1 MFQKSG
7 KITPARYL
15 IYRTLKKIFFKKISE
30 TAFTLPTGKPCAPL
44 KIPQGFLHT
53 FFQKN
58 FFWEVITIPIRIIS
72 PGSQRRPLSWGLQ
85 GEHNATQ
92 LQLDVR
98 QFLAAWPDGTPALMV
113 TRQDGHPYLLD
124 KSQWVLD
131 IPTTNIVA
139 TLSNRETELLGR
151 IELVVSWSRADGS
164 IAKSQSYLGFISGNP
179 TSSSLPLT
187 PSVIEALDDLK
198 AAGERAEAAATRAE
212 AAAASIDEKIADEDN
227 LTYTKVL
234 TALELPSVGRINR
247 LYVETST
254 SKLWIWD
261 DVKLAYVCVGTG
273 TAGSSIDPDVICGGD
288 AFST

>member
-1 MFQKSG
+1 M
-7 KITPARYL
+7 
-15 IYRTLKKIFFKKISE
+15 
-30 TAFTLPTGKPCAPL
+30 
-44 KIPQGFLHT
+44 
-53 FFQKN
+53 
-58 FFWEVITIPIRIIS
+58 
-72 PGSQRRPLSWGLQ
+72 
-85 GEHNATQ
+85 
-92 LQLDVR
+92 
-98 QFLAAWPDGTPALMV
+98 
-113 TRQDGHPYLLD
+113 
-124 KSQWVLD
+124 LD

-212 AAAASIDEKIADEDN
+212 EAAASVDEKIADEDN

-234 TALELPSVGRINR
+234 TALELPSVGKVNR

-261 DVKLAYVCVGTG
+261 ETALKYVCVSGSGGGT
-273 TAGSSIDPDVICGGD
+273 TPEFDVIYGGD
-288 AFST
+288 AFTT

>member
-1 MFQKSG
+1 M
-7 KITPARYL
+7 I
-15 IYRTLKKIFFKKISE
+15 
-30 TAFTLPTGKPCAPL
+30 
-44 KIPQGFLHT
+44 
-53 FFQKN
+53 
-58 FFWEVITIPIRIIS
+58 
-72 PGSQRRPLSWGLQ
+72 
-85 GEHNATQ
+85 
-92 LQLDVR
+92 
-98 QFLAAWPDGTPALMV
+98 

-131 IPTTNIVA
+131 IPTTNIIA

-198 AAGERAEAAATRAE
+198 AAGERAEAAAERATAAASAAE
-212 AAAASIDEKIADEDN
+212 AAAASVDEKIADEDN

-234 TALELPSVGRINR
+234 TALELPSVGRANR

-261 DVKLAYVCVGTG
+261 DVKLAYVCVS
-273 TAGSSIDPDVICGGD
+273 GSSGGTTPEFDVIYGGD
-288 AFST
+288 AFTT

>member
-1 MFQKSG
+1 M
-7 KITPARYL
+7 I
-15 IYRTLKKIFFKKISE
+15 
-30 TAFTLPTGKPCAPL
+30 
-44 KIPQGFLHT
+44 
-53 FFQKN
+53 
-58 FFWEVITIPIRIIS
+58 
-72 PGSQRRPLSWGLQ
+72 
-85 GEHNATQ
+85 
-92 LQLDVR
+92 
-98 QFLAAWPDGTPALMV
+98 

-131 IPTTNIVA
+131 VPTTNIVA

-151 IELVVSWSRADGS
+151 IELVVSWSRTDGS

-198 AAGERAEAAATRAE
+198 AAGERAEAAAKRAE
-212 AAAASIDEKIADEDN
+212 EAAASIDEKIADEDN

-234 TALELPSVGRINR
+234 TALELPSVGRVNR

-261 DVKLAYVCVGTG
+261 ETALKYVCVSSSGGGT
-273 TAGSSIDPDVICGGD
+273 TPEFDIIYGGD
-288 AFST
+288 AFTT

>member
-1 MFQKSG
+1 M
-7 KITPARYL
+7 
-15 IYRTLKKIFFKKISE
+15 
-30 TAFTLPTGKPCAPL
+30 
-44 KIPQGFLHT
+44 
-53 FFQKN
+53 
-58 FFWEVITIPIRIIS
+58 ITIPIRIIS
-72 PGSQRRPLSWGLQ
+72 PGSQKRPLSWGLQ

-131 IPTTNIVA
+131 VPTTNIIA

-151 IELVVSWSRADGS
+151 IELVVSWSRTDGS

-198 AAGERAEAAATRAE
+198 AAGERAEAAAKRAEE
-212 AAAASIDEKIADEDN
+212 AAASVDAKVSDEDG
-227 LTYTKVL
+227 LIYTKVL
-234 TALELPSVGRINR
+234 TALELPSVGKTNR

-261 DVKLAYVCVGTG
+261 DATLKYVCVSGSGGGT
-273 TAGSSIDPDVICGGD
+273 TPEFDVIYGGN
-288 AFST
+288 AFTT

>member
-1 MFQKSG
+1 M
-7 KITPARYL
+7 I
-15 IYRTLKKIFFKKISE
+15 I
-30 TAFTLPTGKPCAPL
+30 
-44 KIPQGFLHT
+44 
-53 FFQKN
+53 
-58 FFWEVITIPIRIIS
+58 IPIRVIS
-72 PGSQRRPLSWGLQ
+72 PGSQKRPLSWGLQ

-98 QFLAAWPDGTPALMV
+98 QFLAAWPDGTPALMI

-124 KSQWVLD
+124 KPQWVLD
-131 IPTTNIVA
+131 VPTTNIVA

-151 IELVVSWSRADGS
+151 IELVISWSRTDGS

-198 AAGERAEAAATRAE
+198 AAGNRAAEAAKAAASAAERAE
-212 AAAASIDEKIADEDN
+212 AAAASVDEKIADEDG
-227 LTYTKVL
+227 LVYTKVL
-234 TALELPSVGRINR
+234 TALELPSVGKTNR

-261 DVKLAYVCVGTG
+261 ETALKYVCVGTG
-273 TAGSSIDPDVICGGD
+273 TAGSSIDPDIIYGGD
-288 AFST
+288 AFTT

>member
-1 MFQKSG
+1 M
-7 KITPARYL
+7 
-15 IYRTLKKIFFKKISE
+15 
-30 TAFTLPTGKPCAPL
+30 
-44 KIPQGFLHT
+44 
-53 FFQKN
+53 
-58 FFWEVITIPIRIIS
+58 
-72 PGSQRRPLSWGLQ
+72 
-85 GEHNATQ
+85 
-92 LQLDVR
+92 
-98 QFLAAWPDGTPALMV
+98 
-113 TRQDGHPYLLD
+113 
-124 KSQWVLD
+124 LD

-198 AAGERAEAAATRAE
+198 AAGERAEAAAERATAE
-212 AAAASIDEKIADEDN
+212 AAAKRAEEAAASVDEKIADEDN

-234 TALELPSVGRINR
+234 TALELPSVGRANR

>member
-1 MFQKSG
+1 M
-7 KITPARYL
+7 
-15 IYRTLKKIFFKKISE
+15 
-30 TAFTLPTGKPCAPL
+30 
-44 KIPQGFLHT
+44 
-53 FFQKN
+53 
-58 FFWEVITIPIRIIS
+58 
-72 PGSQRRPLSWGLQ
+72 
-85 GEHNATQ
+85 
-92 LQLDVR
+92 
-98 QFLAAWPDGTPALMV
+98 
-113 TRQDGHPYLLD
+113 
-124 KSQWVLD
+124 LD

-198 AAGERAEAAATRAE
+198 AAGERAEAAAERATAAASAAEE
-212 AAAASIDEKIADEDN
+212 AAASVDEKIADEDN

-234 TALELPSVGRINR
+234 TALELPSVGRANR

-288 AFST
+288 ALST

>member
-1 MFQKSG
+1 M
-7 KITPARYL
+7 I
-15 IYRTLKKIFFKKISE
+15 
-30 TAFTLPTGKPCAPL
+30 
-44 KIPQGFLHT
+44 
-53 FFQKN
+53 
-58 FFWEVITIPIRIIS
+58 
-72 PGSQRRPLSWGLQ
+72 
-85 GEHNATQ
+85 
-92 LQLDVR
+92 
-98 QFLAAWPDGTPALMV
+98 

-131 IPTTNIVA
+131 APTTNIVA

-151 IELVVSWSRADGS
+151 IELVVSWSRTDGS

-198 AAGERAEAAATRAE
+198 AAGERAEAAAKRAE
-212 AAAASIDEKIADEDN
+212 EAAASIDEKIADEDN

-234 TALELPSVGRINR
+234 TALELPSVGRVNR

-261 DVKLAYVCVGTG
+261 STKLAYVCVSSSGGGT
-273 TAGSSIDPDVICGGD
+273 TPEFDIIYGGD
-288 AFST
+288 AFTT

>member
-1 MFQKSG
+1 M
-7 KITPARYL
+7 
-15 IYRTLKKIFFKKISE
+15 
-30 TAFTLPTGKPCAPL
+30 
-44 KIPQGFLHT
+44 
-53 FFQKN
+53 
-58 FFWEVITIPIRIIS
+58 ITIPIRIIS
-72 PGSQRRPLSWGLQ
+72 PGSQKRPLSWGLQ

-124 KSQWVLD
+124 KSQWQLD

-198 AAGERAEAAATRAE
+198 AAGERAEAAATAAASAAERAE
-212 AAAASIDEKIADEDN
+212 AAAASVDEKIADEDN

-261 DVKLAYVCVGTG
+261 DAKLAYVCVSGSGGT
-273 TAGSSIDPDVICGGD
+273 TPEFDVIYGGD
-288 AFST
+288 AFTT

>member
-1 MFQKSG
+1 M
-7 KITPARYL
+7 
-15 IYRTLKKIFFKKISE
+15 
-30 TAFTLPTGKPCAPL
+30 
-44 KIPQGFLHT
+44 
-53 FFQKN
+53 
-58 FFWEVITIPIRIIS
+58 
-72 PGSQRRPLSWGLQ
+72 
-85 GEHNATQ
+85 
-92 LQLDVR
+92 
-98 QFLAAWPDGTPALMV
+98 
-113 TRQDGHPYLLD
+113 
-124 KSQWVLD
+124 LD

-198 AAGERAEAAATRAE
+198 AAGERAEAAAIAAASAAERAE
-212 AAAASIDEKIADEDN
+212 AAAASVDEKIADEDN

-234 TALELPSVGRINR
+234 TALELPSVGRANR

-273 TAGSSIDPDVICGGD
+273 TAGSSIDPDVIYGGD

>member
-1 MFQKSG
+1 M
-7 KITPARYL
+7 I
-15 IYRTLKKIFFKKISE
+15 I
-30 TAFTLPTGKPCAPL
+30 
-44 KIPQGFLHT
+44 
-53 FFQKN
+53 
-58 FFWEVITIPIRIIS
+58 IPIRVIS
-72 PGSQRRPLSWGLQ
+72 PGSQKRPLSWGLQ

-98 QFLAAWPDGTPALMV
+98 QFLAAWPDGTPALMI

-131 IPTTNIVA
+131 VPTTNIVA

-151 IELVVSWSRADGS
+151 IELVVSWSRTDGS

-198 AAGERAEAAATRAE
+198 EAGNRAAEAAKAAASAAERAEE
-212 AAAASIDEKIADEDN
+212 AAASVDEKISDEDG
-227 LTYTKVL
+227 LIYTKVL
-234 TALELPSVGRINR
+234 TALELPSVGRTNR

-261 DVKLAYVCVGTG
+261 ETSLKYVCVGTG
-273 TAGSSIDPDVICGGD
+273 TAGSSIDPDIIYGGD
-288 AFST
+288 AFTT

>member
-1 MFQKSG
+1 M
-7 KITPARYL
+7 
-15 IYRTLKKIFFKKISE
+15 
-30 TAFTLPTGKPCAPL
+30 
-44 KIPQGFLHT
+44 
-53 FFQKN
+53 
-58 FFWEVITIPIRIIS
+58 ITIPIRIIS
-72 PGSQRRPLSWGLQ
+72 PGSQKRPLSWGLQ

-131 IPTTNIVA
+131 IPTTNIIA

-151 IELVVSWSRADGS
+151 IELVVSWSRTDGS

-198 AAGERAEAAATRAE
+198 EAGKRAEDAAKAAASAAERAEE
-212 AAAASIDEKIADEDN
+212 AAASVDEKISNEDG
-227 LTYTKVL
+227 LIYTKVL
-234 TALELPSVGRINR
+234 TALELPSVGRTNR

-261 DVKLAYVCVGTG
+261 DAKLAYVCVGTG
-273 TAGSSIDPDVICGGD
+273 TAGSSIDPDVIYGGD

>member
-1 MFQKSG
+1 M
-7 KITPARYL
+7 
-15 IYRTLKKIFFKKISE
+15 
-30 TAFTLPTGKPCAPL
+30 
-44 KIPQGFLHT
+44 
-53 FFQKN
+53 
-58 FFWEVITIPIRIIS
+58 
-72 PGSQRRPLSWGLQ
+72 
-85 GEHNATQ
+85 
-92 LQLDVR
+92 
-98 QFLAAWPDGTPALMV
+98 
-113 TRQDGHPYLLD
+113 
-124 KSQWVLD
+124 LD

-198 AAGERAEAAATRAE
+198 AAGERAEAAAERATAAASAAEE
-212 AAAASIDEKIADEDN
+212 AAASVDEKIANEDG
-227 LTYTKVL
+227 LVYTKVL
-234 TALELPSVGRINR
+234 TALELPSVGKTNR

-273 TAGSSIDPDVICGGD
+273 TPGSSIDPDIICGGD

>member
-1 MFQKSG
+1 M
-7 KITPARYL
+7 
-15 IYRTLKKIFFKKISE
+15 
-30 TAFTLPTGKPCAPL
+30 
-44 KIPQGFLHT
+44 
-53 FFQKN
+53 
-58 FFWEVITIPIRIIS
+58 ITIPIRIIS
-72 PGSQRRPLSWGLQ
+72 PGSQKRPLSWGLQ

-98 QFLAAWPDGTPALMV
+98 TFLAAWPDGTPALMI
-113 TRQDGHPYLLD
+113 TRQDGHPYLLER
-124 KSQWVLD
+124 SQWQLD

-151 IELVVSWSRADGS
+151 IELVVSWSRVDGS

-198 AAGERAEAAATRAE
+198 AAGKTAAEAAERASAAAKRAEE
-212 AAAASIDEKIADEDN
+212 AAASVDEKISNEDN

-234 TALELPSVGRINR
+234 TALDLPSIGRANR
-247 LYVETST
+247 LYIETST

-261 DVKLAYVCVGTG
+261 STKLAYVRVGTG
-273 TAGSSIDPDVICGGD
+273 TAGSSIDPDVIYGGN
-288 AFST
+288 A

>member
-1 MFQKSG
+1 M
-7 KITPARYL
+7 
-15 IYRTLKKIFFKKISE
+15 
-30 TAFTLPTGKPCAPL
+30 
-44 KIPQGFLHT
+44 
-53 FFQKN
+53 
-58 FFWEVITIPIRIIS
+58 ITIPIRIIS
-72 PGSQRRPLSWGLQ
+72 PGSQKRPLSWGLQ

-131 IPTTNIVA
+131 IPTTNIIA

-151 IELVVSWSRADGS
+151 IELVVSWSRTDGS

-198 AAGERAEAAATRAE
+198 EAGNRAAEAAKAAASAAERAEE
-212 AAAASIDEKIADEDN
+212 AAASVDEKISNEDG
-227 LTYTKVL
+227 LIYTKVL
-234 TALELPSVGRINR
+234 TALELPSVGRTNR
-247 LYVETST
+247 LYIETST

-261 DVKLAYVCVGTG
+261 DTKLAYVCVGTG
-273 TAGSSIDPDVICGGD
+273 TAGSSIDPDVIYGGG
-288 AFST
+288 AFSN

>member
-1 MFQKSG
+1 M
-7 KITPARYL
+7 
-15 IYRTLKKIFFKKISE
+15 
-30 TAFTLPTGKPCAPL
+30 
-44 KIPQGFLHT
+44 
-53 FFQKN
+53 
-58 FFWEVITIPIRIIS
+58 
-72 PGSQRRPLSWGLQ
+72 
-85 GEHNATQ
+85 
-92 LQLDVR
+92 
-98 QFLAAWPDGTPALMV
+98 
-113 TRQDGHPYLLD
+113 
-124 KSQWVLD
+124 LD

-198 AAGERAEAAATRAE
+198 AAGERAEAAAERATAAASAAEE
-212 AAAASIDEKIADEDN
+212 AAASVDEKIADEDN

-234 TALELPSVGRINR
+234 TALELPSVGRANR

-273 TAGSSIDPDVICGGD
+273 TAGSSIDPDVIYGGD
-288 AFST
+288 AFTT

>member
-1 MFQKSG
+1 M
-7 KITPARYL
+7 
-15 IYRTLKKIFFKKISE
+15 
-30 TAFTLPTGKPCAPL
+30 
-44 KIPQGFLHT
+44 
-53 FFQKN
+53 
-58 FFWEVITIPIRIIS
+58 ITIPIRIIS
-72 PGSQRRPLSWGLQ
+72 PGSQKRPLSWGLQ

-131 IPTTNIVA
+131 IPTTNIIA

-151 IELVVSWSRADGS
+151 IELVVSWSRTDGS

-198 AAGERAEAAATRAE
+198 EAGNRAAEAAKAAASAAERAEE
-212 AAAASIDEKIADEDN
+212 AAASMDEKISNEDG
-227 LTYTKVL
+227 LIYTKVL
-234 TALELPSVGRINR
+234 TALELPSVGRTNR
-247 LYVETST
+247 LYIETST

-261 DVKLAYVCVGTG
+261 DTKLAYVCVGTG
-273 TAGSSIDPDVICGGD
+273 TAGSSIDPDVIYGGD
-288 AFST
+288 AFSN

>member
-1 MFQKSG
+1 M
-7 KITPARYL
+7 
-15 IYRTLKKIFFKKISE
+15 
-30 TAFTLPTGKPCAPL
+30 
-44 KIPQGFLHT
+44 
-53 FFQKN
+53 
-58 FFWEVITIPIRIIS
+58 ITIPIRIIS
-72 PGSQRRPLSWGLQ
+72 PGSQKRPLSWGLQ

-131 IPTTNIVA
+131 VPTTNIVA

-151 IELVVSWSRADGS
+151 IELVVSWSRTDGS

-198 AAGERAEAAATRAE
+198 EAGNRAAEAAKAAASAAERAE
-212 AAAASIDEKIADEDN
+212 AAAASVDEKISNEDG
-227 LTYTKVL
+227 LVYTKVL
-234 TALELPSVGRINR
+234 TALELPSVGRTNR

-261 DVKLAYVCVGTG
+261 DTALKYVCVSGSGGGT
-273 TAGSSIDPDVICGGD
+273 TPEFDVIYGGD
-288 AFST
+288 AFTT

>member
-1 MFQKSG
+1 M
-7 KITPARYL
+7 
-15 IYRTLKKIFFKKISE
+15 
-30 TAFTLPTGKPCAPL
+30 
-44 KIPQGFLHT
+44 
-53 FFQKN
+53 
-58 FFWEVITIPIRIIS
+58 
-72 PGSQRRPLSWGLQ
+72 
-85 GEHNATQ
+85 
-92 LQLDVR
+92 
-98 QFLAAWPDGTPALMV
+98 
-113 TRQDGHPYLLD
+113 
-124 KSQWVLD
+124 LD

-198 AAGERAEAAATRAE
+198 AAGERAEAAAERATAAASAAE
-212 AAAASIDEKIADEDN
+212 AAAASIDEKISDEDN

-234 TALELPSVGRINR
+234 TALELPSVGRANR

-273 TAGSSIDPDVICGGD
+273 TPGSASHPDVICRGD

>member
-1 MFQKSG
+1 M
-7 KITPARYL
+7 
-15 IYRTLKKIFFKKISE
+15 
-30 TAFTLPTGKPCAPL
+30 
-44 KIPQGFLHT
+44 
-53 FFQKN
+53 
-58 FFWEVITIPIRIIS
+58 ITIPIRIIS
-72 PGSQRRPLSWGLQ
+72 PGSQKRPLSWGLQ

-124 KSQWVLD
+124 RSQWVLD
-131 IPTTNIVA
+131 IPTTNIIA

-151 IELVVSWSRADGS
+151 IELVVSWSRTDGS

-198 AAGERAEAAATRAE
+198 EAGKRAEDAAKRAE
-212 AAAASIDEKIADEDN
+212 AAAASVDEKISDEDG
-227 LTYTKVL
+227 LIYTKVL
-234 TALELPSVGRINR
+234 TALELPSVGRTNR

-261 DVKLAYVCVGTG
+261 DIALKYVCVSGSGGGT
-273 TAGSSIDPDVICGGD
+273 TPEFDVIYGGD
-288 AFST
+288 AFTT

>member
-1 MFQKSG
+1 M
-7 KITPARYL
+7 I
-15 IYRTLKKIFFKKISE
+15 I
-30 TAFTLPTGKPCAPL
+30 
-44 KIPQGFLHT
+44 
-53 FFQKN
+53 
-58 FFWEVITIPIRIIS
+58 IPIRVIS
-72 PGSQRRPLSWGLQ
+72 PGSQKRPLSWGLQ

-98 QFLAAWPDGTPALMV
+98 QFLAAWPDGTPALMI

-131 IPTTNIVA
+131 VPTTNIVA

-151 IELVVSWSRADGS
+151 IELVVSWSRTDGS

-198 AAGERAEAAATRAE
+198 AAGNRAAEAAKAAASAAERAEE
-212 AAAASIDEKIADEDN
+212 AAASIDEKIANEDG
-227 LTYTKVL
+227 LIYTKVL
-234 TALELPSVGRINR
+234 TALELPSVGKTNR

-261 DVKLAYVCVGTG
+261 ETALKYVCVGTG
-273 TAGSSIDPDVICGGD
+273 TAGSSIDPDIIYGGD
-288 AFST
+288 AFTT

>member
-1 MFQKSG
+1 M
-7 KITPARYL
+7 
-15 IYRTLKKIFFKKISE
+15 
-30 TAFTLPTGKPCAPL
+30 
-44 KIPQGFLHT
+44 
-53 FFQKN
+53 
-58 FFWEVITIPIRIIS
+58 ITIPIRIIS
-72 PGSQRRPLSWGLQ
+72 PGSQKRPLSWGLQ

-98 QFLAAWPDGTPALMV
+98 TFLTAWPDGTPALMI
-113 TRQDGHPYLLD
+113 TRQDGHPYLLER
-124 KSQWVLD
+124 SQWVLD

-151 IELVVSWSRADGS
+151 IELVVSWSRVDGS

-198 AAGERAEAAATRAE
+198 AAGKTAAEAAERATAAASAAE
-212 AAAASIDEKIADEDN
+212 AAAASVDEKIADEDN

-234 TALELPSVGRINR
+234 TALELPSIGRANR
-247 LYVETST
+247 LYIETST

-261 DVKLAYVCVGTG
+261 SIKLAYVCVSGSGG
-273 TAGSSIDPDVICGGD
+273 TAPEFDVIYGGD
-288 AFST
+288 AFTT

>member
-1 MFQKSG
+1 M
-7 KITPARYL
+7 
-15 IYRTLKKIFFKKISE
+15 
-30 TAFTLPTGKPCAPL
+30 
-44 KIPQGFLHT
+44 
-53 FFQKN
+53 
-58 FFWEVITIPIRIIS
+58 ITIPIRIIS
-72 PGSQRRPLSWGLQ
+72 PGSQKRPLSWGLQ

-131 IPTTNIVA
+131 VPTTNIVA

-151 IELVVSWSRADGS
+151 IELVISWSRTDGS

-198 AAGERAEAAATRAE
+198 AAGKTAAEAAERAEAAAKRAE
-212 AAAASIDEKIADEDN
+212 KAAASVDEKIANEDG
-227 LTYTKVL
+227 LVYTKVL
-234 TALELPSVGRINR
+234 TALELPSVGKVNR

-261 DVKLAYVCVGTG
+261 ETALKYVCVSGNGGGT
-273 TAGSSIDPDVICGGD
+273 TPEFDIIYGGD
-288 AFST
+288 AFTT